1 MLLTKKL
8 FFRKSFINSHDALL
22 SISEQK
28 YIESEDRLKS
38 SNDFCFK
45 DNNEILSDFK
55 NFPDAIENTIKIA
68 KKCSFF
74 LHEKS
79 PKLPKNKYRE

>member
-1 MLLTKKL
+1 MLLTKT

-45 DNNEILSDFK
+45 DNNEMLLDFQ
-55 NFPDAIENTIKIA
+55 NFPDAIENTVKIA

-74 LHEKS
+74 LQ
-79 PKLPKNKYRE
+79 KNHQNYPDKYRE